1 MFSRFLRIGTRTWHS
16 GTQPL
21 VVLLL
26 LGYCGGAM
34 ADAPDTSAPVISHF
48 VPADKQLP
56 RGWVQSLF
64 EKGGTRACRGK
75 ELDLIG
81 MPIGG
86 ITAGQLYLCG
96 DGTLGCWQLFN
107 RDYFSGYGRD
117 NYHGRRPTHPVDQGF
132 AVRVGGDRGPRVFR
146 LNRQDFADV
155 ELIGEYP
162 IGRVTYRD
170 PECPLR
176 VELEAFSPFIPLNA
190 ADSALPATILNITL
204 RNPSDRPV
212 VAEAVAWLENA
223 VCFDNASYVRGRRR
237 TRILQDRNRT
247 YIVHAVQ
254 PFPPDELPDVRPPL
268 VLADFEGRTYGEW
281 KAEGQAF
288 GDGSAR
294 GALPHQQPVTGFL
307 GEGLVN
313 SFHGGDESTGSL
325 TSPLFTVSRRFIN
338 FCLGGGQHPEQACIN
353 LVVDGQ
359 VVRSST
365 GRNRE
370 QLEWE
375 SWNVEDLEGREA
387 RIEIVDRATGA
398 WGHINVDH
406 IELADQPRGGPTGP
420 LEKFPDYGM
429 FALALAEGEAQGSA
443 RWGNDPVPPKPPVG
457 IPPLTDQAYPARE
470 RGWGEITTAPL
481 HLGPGEQQTLTFVLA
496 WHFPNLGSHGRH
508 YARRFSDAVAIVNHI
523 LDHRDRLVDQ
533 TRLWHETFYD
543 STLPHW
549 LLDRIGSTLGNLATG
564 TCYWWANGQFW
575 AWEGVG
581 CCEGTCTHVW
591 NYAHALARLF
601 PELERSARTF
611 QDLDQALCDDGL
623 VGFRGRCS
631 KNAHAADGQAGTVLK
646 CYREHQMSADDAFLR
661 KAWPRIRRVLEYAI
675 QHDGNDDGL
684 IEASQH
690 NTYDINFE
698 GANTFV
704 GSLYL
709 AALRAGEEMAREVGD
724 DEFAA
729 RTRAIFESG
738 RRLTME
744 RLFNGEYFIQDVDLE
759 QHPKFQY
766 GPGCL
771 SDQVFGQGWAHQLGL
786 GYLYPPD
793 PVRKA
798 LESVWRYNWAPDVG
812 PHNAAHPPERGF
824 AFPGEAGL
832 FICTWPKSA
841 YLAEGVRYR
850 EEVWTGIE
858 YQVAGHMIWEGMV
871 PEALAIVRAV
881 HDRYHPLKRN
891 PYNEVECGDHY
902 ARALASWGVLTAL
915 AGYEYHGPRGHL
927 GFNPRLTP
935 HDFRSVFTAA
945 DGWGTFTQRRD
956 DAGQHNRID
965 VRWGRL
971 RLKSLVLNVPRT
983 DHADAP
989 QVRIGRE
996 PVALRTETL
1005 PDART
1010 QILFEPEV
1018 VVRPDQPLQI
1028 TFAR

>member
-1 MFSRFLRIGTRTWHS
+1 MFSTFPVFGTRKRRS
-16 GTQPL
+16 QAQPL
-21 VVLLL
+21 VTVLL

-34 ADAPDTSAPVISHF
+34 AEAPETNAPVISHF

-56 RGWVQSLF
+56 RGWVQSLY
-64 EKGGTRACRGK
+64 EKGQTRVCRGK

-107 RDYFSGYGRD
+107 QDYFSGYGRD

-132 AVRVGGDRGPRVFR
+132 AVRVAGESGPRVFR
-146 LNRQDFADV
+146 LNRQDFTNV
-155 ELIGEYP
+155 EFIGEYP
-162 IGRVTYRD
+162 IGRVAYQD
-170 PECPLR
+170 PQCPLR
-176 VELEAFSPFIPLNA
+176 IELEAFSPFIPLNA
-190 ADSALPATILNITL
+190 SDSALPATLLNITL
-204 RNPSDRPV
+204 RNSSDQTV
-212 VAEAVAWLENA
+212 DTELIAWLENA
-223 VCFDNASYVRGRRR
+223 VCFDNASYIIGRRR
-237 TRILQDRNRT
+237 TRVIQDPPRT
-247 YIVHAVQ
+247 YIVHTVQ
-254 PFPPDELPDVRPPL
+254 PFAPDDLPEMRPTL
-268 VLADFEGRTYGEW
+268 VLADFEGGTYGDW
-281 KAEGQAF
+281 KAEGDAF
-288 GDGSAR
+288 GSQPAAGT
-294 GALPHQQPVTGFL
+294 LPNQQPVAGFL

-313 SFHGGDESTGSL
+313 SFHGGDESTGTL
-325 TSPLFTVSRRFIN
+325 VSPPFTIRRRFIN
-338 FCLGGGQHPEQACIN
+338 FCLGGGQDASQVCIN
-353 LVVDGQ
+353 LVVDGKI
-359 VVRSST
+359 VRSTT
-365 GRNRE
+365 GRNQE

-375 SWNVEDLEGREA
+375 SWNVENLDGRDA
-387 RIEIVDRATGA
+387 RIEIVDQATGP

-406 IELADQPRGGPTGP
+406 IEQADRPRGGPTGP
-420 LEKFPDYGM
+420 FESFPDYGM
-429 FALALAEGEAQGSA
+429 FTLALAEGQVQGSA
-443 RWGNDPVPPKPPVG
+443 RCGNDPIPPAPPVG
-457 IPPLTDQAYPARE
+457 IPPLTDWAYPAGE

-481 HLGPGEQQTLTFVLA
+481 RLEPGEQQTLTFVLA

-508 YARRFSDAVAIVNHI
+508 YARRFSDAVSVANYI
-523 LDHRDRLVDQ
+523 LDHRERLVDQ
-533 TRLWHETFYD
+533 TRLWHDTFYD

-549 LLDRIGSTLGNLATG
+549 LLDRIGSTVGNLATG

-611 QDLDQALCDDGL
+611 QDLNQALCEDGL
-623 VGFRGRCS
+623 VGFRGRCNRS
-631 KNAHAADGQAGTVLK
+631 AHAADGQAGTVLK

-661 KAWPRIRRVLEYAI
+661 EAWPRIRKVLEFAI

-709 AALRAGEEMAREVGD
+709 AALRAGEEMAREIGD
-724 DEFAA
+724 EEFAA
-729 RTRAIFESG
+729 RARAIFESG
-738 RRLTME
+738 SRLTIE
-744 RLFNGEYFIQDVDLE
+744 RLFDGEYFIQDVDLR
-759 QHPKFQY
+759 QHPTSQY
-766 GPGCL
+766 GRGCL

-786 GYLYPPD
+786 GYLYPPQY
-793 PVRKA
+793 VRKA

-812 PHNAAHPPERGF
+812 PQNEAHPPERWF

-871 PEALAIVRAV
+871 PEALAIIRAV

-927 GFNPRLTP
+927 GFDPRYTP
-935 HDFRSVFTAA
+935 DDFRCAFTAA
-945 DGWGTFTQRRD
+945 EGWGTFAQRRD
-956 DAGQHNRID
+956 AAGQHNRID
-965 VRWGRL
+965 ARWGRL
-971 RLKSLVLNVPRT
+971 RLASLVLRT
-983 DHADAP
+983 P
-989 QVRIGRE
+989 
-996 PVALRTETL
+996 ETL
-1005 PDART
+1005 ASAKLRVQIGSESVNVSSQALADGRT
-1010 QILFEPEV
+1010 RILFEPEV
-1018 VVRPDQPLQI
+1018 VVRPDQPLRV
-1028 TFAR
+1028 TWAP